1 MFCEYK
7 LYIPDGARVCQEHLE
22 NNNWAEL
29 PQNCHVTHDFNAAQ
43 FGDICDML
51 RNAVQ
56 RGSRL
61 DFNTRG
67 ALSDEEMHFWTGRN
81 NEQFDTILEQTPS
94 LVQRCR
100 NPRTALSIFLIKLRT
115 GDPNER
121 LATLFNMTRQN
132 LERLMNK
139 ARDCLTED
147 YVVLHLGVDHITRN
161 NIKERN
167 LIIPRA
173 IYGDNQNS
181 NAILICDGTYIY
193 IHKSANFLFQRQ
205 SYSLHKFQNL
215 LKPFLIV
222 STDGYIIDVKGPY
235 PATKT
240 DANIMSS
247 IMNDYENPIHVLLEP
262 NDVFILDRGFRDSL
276 GDIEACG
283 YEYHVPPSKDRE
295 ESQLTTAQA
304 NESRKVTMCRWV
316 VEVVN
321 GRFKRDFKLFR
332 QKYFNNALLHF
343 FNDFKIAAA
352 IMNHFHAPI
361 DNNQYADMF
370 VEEIRRKIDTP
381 NILYNYV
388 ETKRLNNRRADFV
401 RLEANDVQFPQYTEE
416 QVILLALGTY
426 QVKLARSYCSEHLQ
440 NGVYTIEVYRQNAL
454 EDLPDF
460 GLNEDSWL
468 MRGRI
473 QSRHIRARRY
483 YCYILINNNDN
494 NISQSYCTCPT
505 GRYLGYARHE
515 GFVAPALFL
524 NDLLVDDE

>member
-173 IYGDNQNS
+173 IYGQPKLQS
-181 NAILICDGTYIY
+181 NINMRRNIY
-193 IHKSANFLFQRQ
+193 
-205 SYSLHKFQNL
+205 
-215 LKPFLIV
+215 
-222 STDGYIIDVKGPY
+222 
-235 PATKT
+235 
-240 DANIMSS
+240 
-247 IMNDYENPIHVLLEP
+247 
-262 NDVFILDRGFRDSL
+262 
-276 GDIEACG
+276 
-283 YEYHVPPSKDRE
+283 
-295 ESQLTTAQA
+295 
-304 NESRKVTMCRWV
+304 
-316 VEVVN
+316 
-321 GRFKRDFKLFR
+321 
-332 QKYFNNALLHF
+332 
-343 FNDFKIAAA
+343 
-352 IMNHFHAPI
+352 
-361 DNNQYADMF
+361 
-370 VEEIRRKIDTP
+370 
-381 NILYNYV
+381 LY
-388 ETKRLNNRRADFV
+388 T
-401 RLEANDVQFPQYTEE
+401 
-416 QVILLALGTY
+416 
-426 QVKLARSYCSEHLQ
+426 
-440 NGVYTIEVYRQNAL
+440 
-454 EDLPDF
+454 
-460 GLNEDSWL
+460 
-468 MRGRI
+468 
-473 QSRHIRARRY
+473 
-483 YCYILINNNDN
+483 
-494 NISQSYCTCPT
+494 
-505 GRYLGYARHE
+505 
-515 GFVAPALFL
+515 
-524 NDLLVDDE
+524 